1 MPMPTDYSVDELL
14 EFLSHAAQRGL
25 MPSATSQALA
35 VSSRRV
41 LDILRPDERN
51 DLRRLDI
58 DAVVKRFGNK
68 HAKDFNPSSLKE
80 YGRRVHRAIELF
92 LRWRADAA
100 AFSVKTRSTATVR
113 KKEKGATPTAAD
125 PAVASDLTTL
135 TTGSGYQSA
144 FPVRPGMVV
153 TILNIPTDLSK
164 AEADRLAQFINMLVV
179 D

>member
-1 MPMPTDYSVDELL
+1 MAGEYSVDELL

-35 VSSRRV
+35 VASRRV
-41 LDILRPDERN
+41 LDILSPEERN
-51 DLRRLDI
+51 DLRRLDV

-80 YGRRVHRAIELF
+80 YGRRVHRAIDLF
-92 LRWRADAA
+92 LRWRADPP
-100 AFSVKTRSTATVR
+100 AFSVKTRTTGSVRRKEKSATPLNAEPAPGSDSATV
-113 KKEKGATPTAAD
+113 TA
-125 PAVASDLTTL
+125 
-135 TTGSGYQSA
+135 TGSGYQSA

-164 AEADRLAQFINMLVV
+164 AEADRLAQFIKMLAV